1 MAKMGR
7 PQKEINQEQFEK
19 MCGIQCTEEEIA
31 GFFDCSVDTIER
43 WCRRTYNLTFAETFK
58 IHSADGKISLRR
70 SQFRLAEKSAAMAIW
85 LGKQYLD
92 QKDKQVIENEADGIL
107 LDLINGLKEQADK
120 EEDDAE

>member
-43 WCRRTYNLTFAETFK
+43 WCRRMYNLTFAETFK

-92 QKDKQVIENEADGIL
+92 QKDKQVIENEADGML
-107 LDLINGLKEQADK
+107 LDLINGLKERDK
-120 EEDDAE
+120 EEDEVE